1 MRAATWFC
9 MVPAYSVN
17 KQASFRLKPNNR
29 VKVHFCNE
37 KDCLA
42 IIQNDL
48 REKKKKK
55 KVGFQKKGVNEDE
68 IIMFIWADN
77 DSTPV
82 VWIKGQLNRR
92 E

>member
-1 MRAATWFC
+1 M
-9 MVPAYSVN
+9 N
-17 KQASFRLKPNNR
+17 KQAGFRLKPNNR
-29 VKVHFCNE
+29 VKVHFCIE

-42 IIQNDL
+42 IIRNDW
-48 REKKKKK
+48 KKEKKK

>member
-1 MRAATWFC
+1 M
-9 MVPAYSVN
+9 N
-17 KQASFRLKPNNR
+17 KQAGFRLKPNNR
-29 VKVHFCNE
+29 VKVHFCIE

-42 IIQNDL
+42 IIRNDW
-48 REKKKKK
+48 KKEKKK

-68 IIMFIWADN
+68 IIMFIWGDN